1 MISGIQINR
10 FYYNCFYIT
19 SVKANNTHLENLA
32 NCILLVMLTSLA
44 TAVIAWFQIGI
55 FLSFFAFILWLLLR
69 YNWLKT

>member
-44 TAVIAWFQIGI
+44 TAVIA
-55 FLSFFAFILWLLLR
+55 
-69 YNWLKT
+69 